1 LGSKTI
7 SLGYSARDDFRPY
20 HNRTNR
26 YAAIV
31 AHRRAG
37 KTVACV
43 MDLLV
48 RALQCEKP
56 NPRFAYIAPHY
67 NQAKDI
73 AWDYVKQYAAP
84 VLEFGG
90 AINEA
95 ELRVD
100 LPNGGRVRLYGG
112 DNYNRL
118 RGLFFDGVVLD
129 EYADMDPRVW
139 EVVRPC
145 LSDREGWCSWIGTPK
160 GMNAFYNVFEQAKR
174 EEDWYALELRAS
186 KTGILPTHEL
196 DAAKKDLSVDQYAQ
210 EYECSFQAAVQGA
223 YYGTEMQEAHD
234 DKRIT
239 KVPHDKSLETFTAWD
254 LGIGDATSIWFIQVH
269 GFEVRVIDFYEASGV
284 GLDHYVK
291 VIKEKPYIYGQH
303 ILPHDVEV
311 KELGTGKSRK
321 EVLRSLGLSVD
332 VAPKLSIEDGIQA
345 VRALLSRCFFDE
357 EKCRHGVEALKQ
369 YRKEFDEK
377 NKVFRVRPLHD
388 WTSHAA
394 DAFRYFAV
402 GHKKQAKIKDI
413 ELNLDWIA

>member
-1 LGSKTI
+1 
-7 SLGYSARDDFRPY
+7 
-20 HNRTNR
+20 
-26 YAAIV
+26 
-31 AHRRAG
+31 
-37 KTVACV
+37 

-84 VLEFGG
+84 VLEYGG
-90 AINEA
+90 SINEA

-174 EEDWYALELRAS
+174 DDDWYSLELRAS
-186 KTGILPTHEL
+186 KTGILPTREL

-210 EYECSFQAAVQGA
+210 EYECSFQAAVAGA

-291 VIKEKPYIYGQH
+291 VIKEKPYIYAQH

-321 EVLRSLGLSVD
+321 EVLRNLGLTVD

-357 EKCRHGVEALKQ
+357 ERCRHGVESLKQ

-402 GHKKQAKIKDI
+402 GYRKKAKIKDI